1 MFKERKSND
10 PYRKFDLP
18 VIDLILKDNGI
29 DVDKLVE
36 KYEAEFLD
44 DLYKFINLLD
54 EHFDRIHCKPLVKY
68 YLFQD
73 IFIRG
78 KIDAKYT
85 CTAKINTTPTGGL
98 DDEVFDGLTK
108 EEIQLMKKLMTGLKV
123 LQTDDYGRCRADVSK
138 LNNKS
143 EESINLANAVIRCF
157 GGYSNQ

>member
-1 MFKERKSND
+1 
-10 PYRKFDLP
+10 
-18 VIDLILKDNGI
+18 
-29 DVDKLVE
+29 
-36 KYEAEFLD
+36 
-44 DLYKFINLLD
+44 
-54 EHFDRIHCKPLVKY
+54 
-68 YLFQD
+68 LFQN

-157 GGYSNQ
+157 GGYSNR